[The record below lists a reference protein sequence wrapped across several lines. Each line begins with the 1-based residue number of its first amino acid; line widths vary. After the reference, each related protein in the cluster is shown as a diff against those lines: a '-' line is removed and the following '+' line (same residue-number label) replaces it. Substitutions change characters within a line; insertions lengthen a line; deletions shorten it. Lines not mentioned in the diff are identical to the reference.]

1 MRPLRILF
9 LKFAKKKETIKS
21 KSKDAHVMV
30 WRGLLLVNDCR
41 VFGDT
46 SET

>member
-1 MRPLRILF
+1 LNLVSENSPKINE
-9 LKFAKKKETIKS
+9 ATKS
-21 KSKDAHVMV
+21 KGKDAHAVR
-30 WRGLLLVNDCR
+30 RGLLLVNDCR